1 MPPIAQPEIEEEIRR
16 FLFESFPLGDDPAG
30 LADGDSLVE
39 AGLIDSTGVLELVGH
54 LESTYGI
61 AVADDELI
69 PENLDTIGHIVGFV
83 HRKLTGAAAGNGSAL

>member
-1 MPPIAQPEIEEEIRR
+1 MSPTAQPEVEEEVRR

-30 LADGDSLVE
+30 LAGDDSLVE

-61 AVADDELI
+61 AVADDELL
-69 PENLDTIGHIVGFV
+69 PENLDTIGNIVGFV
-83 HRKLTGAAAGNGSAL
+83 HRKLSGAAAGDGHAG